1 MAWTPSDADASE
13 DEKKLQ
19 AEKAAYD
26 PDFAAFMSTYGGV
39 DPATATADDYLSAMA
54 TETGKTGAN
63 GNPTT
68 LLDEFIAGTDPTDS
82 NDRLYATIAIE
93 DGIVNVG
100 WVPDLN
106 AEGKVRRLYRVYGK
120 RTLSDDWSASPLSD
134 AEINGGIYRFFRVI
148 VSMP

>member
-39 DPATATADDYLSAMA
+39 DPATATARNYLDAMA
-54 TETGKTGAN
+54 TETGKTGPE
-63 GNPTT
+63 GPLT
-68 LLDEFIAGTDPTDS
+68 LLDEFIAGTDPTDPD
-82 NDRLYATIAIE
+82 DRLYATIAIE
-93 DGIVNVG
+93 DGIVYVG